1 MGQLY
6 WPETAG
12 LARYSIPLHNDHYRA
27 SLSPS
32 KTLFQQA
39 YKSSTNDSIK
49 KQTSKLFEIV
59 EDNKSSSNDIE
70 HVYDG
75 LITLDET
82 RLDEMIETDLVSSS
96 NG

>member
-12 LARYSIPLHNDHYRA
+12 FARYSIPSQPPPSVGNVFLRPTFENN
-27 SLSPS
+27 SP
-32 KTLFQQA
+32 
-39 YKSSTNDSIK
+39 
-49 KQTSKLFEIV
+49 TSKLIEIS
-59 EDNKSSSNDIE
+59 ESRDESSSPHDIRLL
-70 HVYDG
+70 YDG
-75 LITLDET
+75 LISLNES

>member
-12 LARYSIPLHNDHYRA
+12 LARYSIPSEA
-27 SLSPS
+27 SPS
-32 KTLFQQA
+32 PPNILLQPTYQ
-39 YKSSTNDSIK
+39 NNSIDDRLDPP
-49 KQTSKLFEIV
+49 TPKLIEIP
-59 EDNKSSSNDIE
+59 EDHHE
-70 HVYDG
+70 LLYDG
-75 LITLDET
+75 LISLNES